1 MGDIDVGDRNA
12 GRFSSFSSSAFRVGG
27 ARLRLRSASP
37 PPETRPN
44 TAHIAAAASAV
55 SAAPA
60 TSAAIVSLTT
70 DRVSA
75 DAGADANV
83 AARVASSSSSSSP
96 IRSGKCFAETSKNAS
111 GGAAARAAAVAPSPG
126 NLAAR
131 FMMAELDSTS
141 DTFCV
146 SIAPSTES
154 KTLPPQAFLC
164 RRLSPS
170 AVRARARNMPVF
182 LAHSSRSSR
191 PKTIMSRSFPRHTRG
206 SLRCFFGG
214 GSASPAPPRGQCG
227 CVQAGTRQN
236 GAPPRTGTS
245 ARNAGS
251 GSLERAFA
259 RLVARA

>member
-1 MGDIDVGDRNA
+1 
-12 GRFSSFSSSAFRVGG
+12 
-27 ARLRLRSASP
+27 
-37 PPETRPN
+37 
-44 TAHIAAAASAV
+44 
-55 SAAPA
+55 
-60 TSAAIVSLTT
+60 
-70 DRVSA
+70 
-75 DAGADANV
+75 
-83 AARVASSSSSSSP
+83 
-96 IRSGKCFAETSKNAS
+96 
-111 GGAAARAAAVAPSPG
+111 
-126 NLAAR
+126 
-131 FMMAELDSTS
+131 MAELDSTS

-227 CVQAGTRQN
+227 CVQAGTRQERRAAED
-236 GAPPRTGTS
+236 GHIRQERGL
-245 ARNAGS
+245 R
-251 GSLERAFA
+251 SLERAFA